1 MPRAEA
7 VWKVGGHL
15 GTISVQQSLGNSIK
29 EVEISINFVEPVMG
43 IEPATCCLRN
53 SCSATE
59 LHRPGCGKYGAAT
72 AIILAYGRAW
82 GTPDGTCVRSIY
94 RRGYYGFLTLPGPL
108 VAGFRT
114 IQKPLVARFY
124 SNSGYPTFVTFRH
137 YRVYGVESWVRILAD
152 VS

>member
-1 MPRAEA
+1 
-7 VWKVGGHL
+7 
-15 GTISVQQSLGNSIK
+15 
-29 EVEISINFVEPVMG
+29 MG

-82 GTPDGTCVRSIY
+82 GTPDGTYVRSIY
-94 RRGYYGFLTLPGPL
+94 RRGYYGFFNPSWS
-108 VAGFRT
+108 
-114 IQKPLVARFY
+114 ARGGIPDHPKAVGSPILLQLRIPY
-124 SNSGYPTFVTFRH
+124 LVTFRH